1 MRVFLPVLSAIAMF
15 KAVGGSECRVG
26 EEKTLR
32 QSLLQSIYTCFN
44 VMLPCEQTQPVH
56 LQVDKTVAGF
66 TDAGSAT
73 LAQGGLYLGGTK
85 YLVIPG
91 DPGAVI
97 RGKKGQVS
105 SSVSPHCRLWVDW
118 LRHQA
123 IHIQDCL

>member
-1 MRVFLPVLSAIAMF
+1 MYQYV
-15 KAVGGSECRVG
+15 
-26 EEKTLR
+26 
-32 QSLLQSIYTCFN
+32 SIMYEL
-44 VMLPCEQTQPVH
+44 MHPVH
-56 LQVDKTVAGF
+56 PQVDKTVAGF

-105 SSVSPHCRLWVDW
+105 SSGSDAWSIVGGLAAAIGNTHTGLPTCFHIFSNKPDDLYVDMEICNF
-118 LRHQA
+118 LEKTQSLLLHA
-123 IHIQDCL
+123 H

>member
-1 MRVFLPVLSAIAMF
+1 MTDEL
-15 KAVGGSECRVG
+15 
-26 EEKTLR
+26 
-32 QSLLQSIYTCFN
+32 
-44 VMLPCEQTQPVH
+44 TQLVH
-56 LQVDKTVAGF
+56 PQIDKTVAGF

-105 SSVSPHCRLWVDW
+105 SSASDPWSTVHGMAAVIGNTHTGLPMG
-118 LRHQA
+118 
-123 IHIQDCL
+123 